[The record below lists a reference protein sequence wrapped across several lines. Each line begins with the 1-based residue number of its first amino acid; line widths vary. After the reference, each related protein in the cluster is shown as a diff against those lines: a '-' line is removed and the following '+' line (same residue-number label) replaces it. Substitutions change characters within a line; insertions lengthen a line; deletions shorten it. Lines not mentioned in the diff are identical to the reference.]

1 MIFYGERAIMG
12 IHSRPGSSNAI
23 AVFLAAGSGGSSTL
37 FDHVWTVLCSRAVV
51 DRQTN
56 NVSLQNVV
64 EELTVRGT
72 PKRGTP
78 VSVHVELMTLW
89 SRASPN
95 LPATGEARVTL
106 LSPSQEELLT
116 FEGEIDLSKVERAR
130 TRLVYQSLPVHESGR
145 YVFCVEAREKD
156 ASEWRQVA
164 IVPLK
169 VRFVPPE
176 QQSQPSH

>member
-1 MIFYGERAIMG
+1 
-12 IHSRPGSSNAI
+12 
-23 AVFLAAGSGGSSTL
+23 L

-51 DRQTN
+51 DRETN

-64 EELTVRGT
+64 EEITIRGT
-72 PKRGTP
+72 PQRGTS

-95 LPATGEARVTL
+95 LPATGKARVTL

-116 FEGEIDLSKVERAR
+116 FEGDIDLSTVERAR
-130 TRLVYQSLPVHESGR
+130 TRLVYQSLPVYENGR
-145 YVFCVEAREKD
+145 YVFCVEAREE
-156 ASEWRQVA
+156 AAAAWRQVA

-169 VRFVPPE
+169 VTFVPPE
-176 QQSQPSH
+176 QQNRPA